1 MKRLY
6 QTSDA
11 VGHQERVAAAS
22 SRRRHRMSSGRR
34 RNSTAQSSRRKAAAM
49 VEFALVLPILT
60 VLSMGIAEFGQA
72 LKVGQ
77 LLSQATREGARVAIT
92 GEYTSAQVT
101 QIVQNT
107 LVASTAIDA
116 SDITVTITVT
126 NPDGTPAGSNEVS
139 AAATDDLCKVE
150 ASIEFTSVNFVPTSF
165 LGSSAL
171 KGFCTMRHQ

>member
-6 QTSDA
+6 QTYDEP
-11 VGHQERVAAAS
+11 VRRGRVAAAPWRS
-22 SRRRHRMSSGRR
+22 RHRIQGGRPR
-34 RNSTAQSSRRKAAAM
+34 VSEAQSSRRKAAAM

-92 GEYTSAQVT
+92 GEYTNAQVT

-139 AAATDDLCKVE
+139 TAATDDLCKVE

-165 LGSSAL
+165 LGNSAL